1 MLLACFIFVLY
12 IYSTLNCEKYRYS
25 NCVNR
30 LIKNGDVSLLTI
42 LYTTAYLLCNIYIHT
57 YYLLLFTYVFNN

>member
-42 LYTTAYLLCNIYIHT
+42 LYTTAYLLCNIYS
-57 YYLLLFTYVFNN
+57 